1 MSATPTEA
9 TPDIRPAPGRGGAA
23 STTGNAPAPGGSL
36 SARIYE
42 EVRRGIILG
51 IYPQG
56 SRLAEQ
62 RLAEDLNVSR
72 VPLREAMPKLTTEGF
87 VTTLPRRS
95 AQVVRW
101 SERTVA
107 ELFDVRLALE
117 VNAAGYAARCVA
129 GGASTEGLRAKL
141 DASEA
146 AVQDGDALLVA
157 TTSSDF
163 HQAVVDL
170 ADNALLSSLM
180 RAVSG
185 RVTWLFYLTSQ
196 LDAQVACEEHRE
208 LLAGIQTGNDRIAE
222 ALSYAHIERG
232 RVPSLQAV
240 MQAVANDGAAMEQA
254 AAADVRGA

>member
-1 MSATPTEA
+1 VSIGSRTTA
-9 TPDIRPAPGRGGAA
+9 PD
-23 STTGNAPAPGGSL
+23 GSL

-42 EVRRGIILG
+42 KVRCGIILG
-51 IYPQG
+51 TYPQG
-56 SRLAEQ
+56 MRLAEQ

-72 VPLREAMPKLTTEGF
+72 VPLREAMPKLKTEGF

-95 AQVVRW
+95 AQVARW
-101 SERTVA
+101 SERSVK

-129 GGASTEGLRAKL
+129 AGASTDGLRSML

-163 HQAVVDL
+163 HQAIVDM

-185 RVTWLFYLTSQ
+185 RVTWPFYLTSQ
-196 LDAQVACEEHRE
+196 LDAQAACEEHRE
-208 LLAGIQTGNDRIAE
+208 LLAGIQTGNERIAE

-232 RVPSLQAV
+232 RVPSLEAV
-240 MQAVANDGAAMEQA
+240 MQAGANDGAAIEHA
-254 AAADVRGA
+254 AASDGRGA